1 MNNLELQSLGL
12 RELDAKEM
20 VEMDGG
26 IIPMVPILVCWG
38 IMTACSLIALG
49 MREALNEHNHK

>member
-1 MNNLELQSLGL
+1 MKNLELQSLGL

-26 IIPMVPILVCWG
+26 FLDPITIGVCWG
-38 IMTACSLIALG
+38 IMLVCSAAAVAIKQKY
-49 MREALNEHNHK
+49 NV